1 MNNKFKGSR
10 WGLRQLVTTE
20 SSLKM
25 TKNAFN
31 FMVNALFVLKTFI
44 FLSLLFGYVD
54 RRLDKKAKVTCRIYD
69 VREWIRNNYNTHL
82 SQYLKK

>member
-1 MNNKFKGSR
+1 M
-10 WGLRQLVTTE
+10 L
-20 SSLKM
+20 
-25 TKNAFN
+25 
-31 FMVNALFVLKTFI
+31 NALFVLKIFI